1 MSRRH
6 ALACDECRSLL
17 GGYVLDALEPNETD
31 VVRAHLAECPECS
44 REHAQLAPVP
54 ALLDAA
60 GSADIAPAKPPPAL
74 EDAVLDSF
82 ARERPRSE
90 PKPEGRRR
98 RPRVA
103 RSWLARPVA
112 VGIAAAVA
120 GALATVAVTGGLS
133 GSGPTDEH
141 AYSAS
146 LRGSALAPG
155 AAARATLSTQPAGTR
170 VDLRVRGVKP
180 LPGAVYEL
188 WCVGRDGTRVSA
200 GTFHVDSS
208 GRASVRLTT
217 AARLGEYDQ
226 LSVERLAPGRPGE
239 RVMTGSIEY

>member
-17 GGYVLDALEPNETD
+17 GGYVLEALEPNEMD
-31 VVRAHLAECPECS
+31 VVRGHLAECPECS

-74 EDAVLDSF
+74 EDAVLDNF
-82 ARERPRSE
+82 ERKRPRAE
-90 PKPEGRRR
+90 PEGRRR
-98 RPRVA
+98 RPRAA
-103 RSWLARPVA
+103 RSWLARPLP
-112 VGIAAAVA
+112 VGIAAAAA
-120 GALATVAVTGGLS
+120 GVLATIAVTGGLS

-155 AAARATLSTQPAGTR
+155 AAAHATLSTQSAGTR

-208 GRASVRLTT
+208 GHASVRLTT

-239 RVMTGSIEY
+239 RVMAGSIEY